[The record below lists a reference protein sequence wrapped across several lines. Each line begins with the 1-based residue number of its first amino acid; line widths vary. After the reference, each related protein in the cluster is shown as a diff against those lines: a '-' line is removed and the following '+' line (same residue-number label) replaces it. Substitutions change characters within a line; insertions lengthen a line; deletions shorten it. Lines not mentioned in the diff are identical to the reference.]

1 MRGKG
6 VFFLISRPVPD
17 LHCSTGSNM
26 KSKIRQDSLHWDDF
40 LVLV

>member
-1 MRGKG
+1 MQGKG
-6 VFFLISRPVPD
+6 VFSLISRSVPD
-17 LHCSTGSNM
+17 LHCSAESNM